1 MSDRNKLIDEITQ
14 SLEVEFA
21 PRLGEELSIGDIDTR
36 LVGISR
42 ETMAIVTEA
51 AARGEQTETES
62 TRLKALVKET
72 TDLKQKREELLSKGS
87 TGSEVAR
94 RVENAVTIM
103 KESAT
108 ELQEWNDSIIRQL
121 VDTVKVLS
129 PTRIEVIIR
138 GGISIV
144 QDIKD

>member
-1 MSDRNKLIDEITQ
+1 M
-14 SLEVEFA
+14 
-21 PRLGEELSIGDIDTR
+21 
-36 LVGISR
+36 
-42 ETMAIVTEA
+42 
-51 AARGEQTETES
+51 
-62 TRLKALVKET
+62 
-72 TDLKQKREELLSKGS
+72 
-87 TGSEVAR
+87 
-94 RVENAVTIM
+94 TIM

-144 QDIKD
+144 QDIKDE

>member
-1 MSDRNKLIDEITQ
+1 
-14 SLEVEFA
+14 
-21 PRLGEELSIGDIDTR
+21 
-36 LVGISR
+36 
-42 ETMAIVTEA
+42 MAIVTEA

-72 TDLKQKREELLSKGS
+72 TDLRQKREELLSKGS

-144 QDIKD
+144 QDIKDE